1 MSYIE
6 LIKKREQ
13 QIANLCYTGLT
24 ANETKKYFNIILPK
38 IRRMLGSIEDEVVN
52 DVLTQEDCTKLHYMI
67 KNSDL
72 AFIFKILEV
81 DHAMI
86 LLFYIGFYNN
96 TSYTLKTIAKL
107 YNKSKEEIRVII
119 NNAAIKFIN
128 EEEKYREYESS
139 RKILEK
145 LLPSCKKK

>member
-1 MSYIE
+1 
-6 LIKKREQ
+6 
-13 QIANLCYTGLT
+13 
-24 ANETKKYFNIILPK
+24 
-38 IRRMLGSIEDEVVN
+38 MLGSIEDEVVN